1 MKTEAIRLKGGKCA
15 DCGWNGNIAAFQ
27 FHHRDPSEKRF
38 TISSNPKVSWEKY
51 WEEIEKCDLL
61 CANCHMIRHSDNADP
76 QFLKDVENYKGRELV
91 VSAIPWKNQTHI
103 PHSYDHNCQHCDKP
117 FTSSRQVQK
126 YCCPNCQSKG
136 RRKCIRPS
144 KEELKRLIDE
154 MPMTHVGK
162 KYNVSDNA
170 VRKWCKIYQIS
181 I

>member
-1 MKTEAIRLKGGKCA
+1 MKREAIRLKGGKCA

-27 FHHRDPSEKRF
+27 FHHRTPSEKKF

-91 VSAIPWKNQTHI
+91 VSVIPWKNQTHI
-103 PHSYDHNCQHCDKP
+103 PHSYDHNCQYCNKP

-144 KEELKRLIDE
+144 REELEKMIIE
-154 MPMTHVGK
+154 MPMTHIGK
-162 KYNVSDNA
+162 KYGVSSVA
-170 VRKWCKIYQIS
+170 VKKWCKNYEI
-181 I
+181 